1 MCISSSSFCPYTLF
15 EKSNFCPKIQ
25 FWQILTLR
33 HIWIFPPKLFNFEFK
48 IFIQSGFKKSKV
60 FPRID
65 FFGQKMEIWNNV
77 ALTILFHSLSLSST
91 SLCTVSQKKLNQ
103 TFCQTIFHAC
113 YSFIHI
119 NPKFVVAEIHTS
131 TYPIKCWFMELVLQE
146 RINEFQS

>member
-1 MCISSSSFCPYTLF
+1 MNFLWQ
-15 EKSNFCPKIQ
+15 KSRFWPKIGLTKHWETDQ
-25 FWQILTLR
+25 FSGKKSK
-33 HIWIFPPKLFNFEFK
+33 FFNLEFK